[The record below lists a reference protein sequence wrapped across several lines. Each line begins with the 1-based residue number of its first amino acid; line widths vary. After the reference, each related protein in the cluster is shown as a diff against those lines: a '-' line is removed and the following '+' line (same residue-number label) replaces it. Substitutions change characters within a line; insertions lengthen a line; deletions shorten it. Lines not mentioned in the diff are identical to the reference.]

1 MDLKEKNILVVGGT
15 SGLGESA
22 ARMFLKCGARV
33 VVTGRNP
40 AKLDAAKNWLGDAG
54 LAVAC
59 DASNPQQT
67 EEAFQRLTQTFGA
80 LHGVYH
86 VAGGSGRRF
95 GDGPLHEITDEGWDQ
110 TMHLNLDS
118 VFYSNRAALRIFLEQ
133 GGGGA
138 IVNCGSVLG
147 FSPSPLFFTTH
158 AYATAKSAMIGMT
171 KSSAAHYARQG
182 IRINLL
188 CPGLVATP
196 MSERAQTNQSIMDF
210 IRTKQPLD
218 GGRIG
223 LPDDL
228 DGAAAFLLSDA
239 ARFVTGQV
247 LSVDGGWSVSEG
259 QGLNPDS

>member
-1 MDLKEKNILVVGGT
+1 MDLKGKNILVVGGT

-22 ARMFLKCGARV
+22 VRMFLKCGAKV
-33 VVTGRNP
+33 VVTGRDK
-40 AKLDAAKNWLGDAG
+40 AKLEAAKSWLGDAG
-54 LAVAC
+54 LAVSC
-59 DASNPQQT
+59 DASNSKQT
-67 EEAFQRLTQTFGA
+67 EEVFQLLIQTYGA

-86 VAGGSGRRF
+86 VAGGSGRRY
-95 GDGPLHEITDEGWDQ
+95 GDGPLHEISDEGWDQ
-110 TMHLNLDS
+110 TMKLNLDS

-133 GGGGA
+133 GRGGA

-147 FSPSPLFFTTH
+147 FSPSPRFFTTH
-158 AYATAKSAMIGMT
+158 AYAAAKSAMIGMT
-171 KSSAAHYARQG
+171 KSAAAHYAGQG
-182 IRINLL
+182 VRINLL

-196 MSERAQTNQSIMDF
+196 MSERAQTNQPIMNF

-223 LPDDL
+223 IPEDL

-239 ARFVTGQV
+239 ACFVTGQV

-259 QGLNPDS
+259 KT